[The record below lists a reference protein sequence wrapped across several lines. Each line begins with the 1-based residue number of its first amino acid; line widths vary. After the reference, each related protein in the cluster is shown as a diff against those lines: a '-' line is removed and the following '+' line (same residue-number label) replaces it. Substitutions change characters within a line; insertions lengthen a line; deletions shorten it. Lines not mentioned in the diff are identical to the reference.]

1 MFLTRDDQKNL
12 VKNLTESI
20 VASILEQ
27 IDKGLIPAGWDG
39 HELRELLAER
49 FDWERSRL
57 MKDSR
62 RRMREYRNTVL
73 VNNL

>member
-27 IDKGLIPAGWDG
+27 IDKDLIPAGWDG